1 MPRSIWSGAI
11 SFGLVNVPVKL
22 FSAVSR
28 KAVRFHQLHDETG
41 VRIQQRRVDPS
52 TGEEVAYDN
61 VVKGYEIGPE
71 RYVVVTPDELEA
83 LDPKKTRSI
92 DITEFVDLEE
102 IDPLF
107 YDHPYY
113 LAPAQGGAKAYK
125 LLVDAM
131 RESGK
136 VAIGKVV
143 IRQKESLVA
152 LRPME
157 GGLLGMTTMLFA
169 DEVVDP
175 EVIDE
180 LEAVEEVEAGER
192 ELAMAQQ
199 LIESL
204 SADFEPDK
212 YHDTYRERV
221 LELIERKA
229 AGEDVAVQPEAEE
242 PGPVPDLMAA
252 LEASIAAAKD
262 KGGATPAK
270 GANGAGVEKGRAKAK
285 GGGSSSGGSGAKAGG
300 SSRGGN
306 SSVKGGSSGKGGG
319 SSKSGS
325 SDGSRKRQPAKK

>member
-28 KAVRFHQLHDETG
+28 KTVRFHQLHEETG

-52 TGEEVAYDN
+52 TGEEVPYDN
-61 VVKGYEIGPE
+61 VVKGYEVGPD

-102 IDPLF
+102 IDPVF

-113 LAPAQGGAKAYK
+113 LAPAQGGAKPYK

-157 GGLLGMTTMLFA
+157 GDVLGMTTMLFA

-175 EVIDE
+175 EGIDE
-180 LEAVEEVEAGER
+180 LEAVEEVEAGAR

-212 YHDTYRERV
+212 YHDSYRGRV

-229 AGEDVAVQPEAEE
+229 AGEEVAVQPAAEE

-262 KGGATPAK
+262 KGGHAPAK
-270 GANGAGVEKGRAKAK
+270 GANGSGQARKDSKAKGNAKAK
-285 GGGSSSGGSGAKAGG
+285 DGGSSQS
-300 SSRGGN
+300 
-306 SSVKGGSSGKGGG
+306 GSSG
-319 SSKSGS
+319 
-325 SDGSRKRQPAKK
+325 GSRKRQTAKK